1 MADAKTAIEF
11 VLKQEDATLSGKV
24 TVDAGGRTRYGIAE
38 RWHPELTMDAFYDG
52 PPGPALLVATA
63 LYQSDYWAPLNGDAV
78 NSQDFADRYLSFA
91 VNLGLHQAVKLL
103 QQSLMA
109 LGHAIGVD
117 GDPGPSTISA
127 LNAQLV
133 AGEAALMS
141 EWRDSLTI
149 FYQRVVTANP
159 AQGKYLQGWLNRVKA

>member
-11 VLKQEDATLSGKV
+11 VLRQEDSTLSGKV
-24 TVDAGGRTRYGIAE
+24 TDDAGGRTRFGIAE
-38 RWHPELTMDAFYDG
+38 RWHPVLGMAGFYTC
-52 PPGPALLVATA
+52 PAPEAQATA
-63 LYQSDYWAPLNGDAV
+63 ESMYESGYWLPLNAASV
-78 NSQDFADRYLSFA
+78 SSQEFANRLLSFA
-91 VNLGLHQAVKLL
+91 VNLGTHKAVTIL
-103 QQSLMA
+103 QQCLAA

-133 AGEAALMS
+133 AGEAALMT